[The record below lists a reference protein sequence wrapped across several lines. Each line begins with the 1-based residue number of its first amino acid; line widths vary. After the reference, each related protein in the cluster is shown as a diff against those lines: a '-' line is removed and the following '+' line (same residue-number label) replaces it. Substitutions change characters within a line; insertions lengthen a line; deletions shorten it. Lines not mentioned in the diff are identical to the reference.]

1 MLRWGRGPLGA
12 GAVPAGPPG
21 PSDAA
26 MSNELL
32 LAVAA
37 VAVVVGIYLLRHVIA
52 LAFRLVVLAALV
64 LAGYWAWQNRAELV
78 DAAEPW
84 LGGLGDRIRELNL
97 PDVPG
102 LLDLRDSSEDAPAP
116 ADAGG
121 IEDPGAAPDGEVLR
135 EAGDP
140 ERSAP

>member
-1 MLRWGRGPLGA
+1 
-12 GAVPAGPPG
+12 
-21 PSDAA
+21 
-26 MSNELL
+26 MSNELF

-64 LAGYWAWQNRAELV
+64 LAGYWAWQHRAELV
-78 DAAEPW
+78 GMAEPW

-116 ADAGG
+116 ASADAPADAGG

>member
-1 MLRWGRGPLGA
+1 
-12 GAVPAGPPG
+12 
-21 PSDAA
+21 
-26 MSNELL
+26 MSNELF

-64 LAGYWAWQNRAELV
+64 LAGYWAWQHRTELV

-116 ADAGG
+116 ADADAP
-121 IEDPGAAPDGEVLR
+121 EDPGAAPDGEVLR
-135 EAGDP
+135 ETGNP
-140 ERSAP
+140 ENGPPEVSGTAAPRAAR

>member
-1 MLRWGRGPLGA
+1 
-12 GAVPAGPPG
+12 
-21 PSDAA
+21 

-64 LAGYWAWQNRAELV
+64 LAGYWAWQHRAELV

>member
-1 MLRWGRGPLGA
+1 
-12 GAVPAGPPG
+12 
-21 PSDAA
+21 
-26 MSNELL
+26 MSNELS

-64 LAGYWAWQNRAELV
+64 LAGYWAWQHRAELV

-116 ADAGG
+116 ADADAP
-121 IEDPGAAPDGEVLR
+121 EDPGAAPDGEVLR
-135 EAGDP
+135 ETGNP
-140 ERSAP
+140 ENGPPEVSGTAAPRTAR